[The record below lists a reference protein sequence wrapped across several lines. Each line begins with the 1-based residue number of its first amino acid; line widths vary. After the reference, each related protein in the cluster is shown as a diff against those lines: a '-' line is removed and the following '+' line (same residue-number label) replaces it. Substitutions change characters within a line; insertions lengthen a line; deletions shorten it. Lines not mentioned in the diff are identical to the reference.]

1 MSQEKE
7 EKEEGKTVID
17 EIKQI
22 MFSNNLTFNNDE
34 QTFEKKQKMNS
45 KPIRKISVGTL
56 FSGIGAFEQA
66 LDILGVEHS
75 IEFACDNGNIS
86 FEEILPKAKREEFEK
101 ITDPLEKLEFV
112 EGVYRKAKKKNFVK
126 ESYLANYDLKD
137 ENFYHDVRFLGS
149 HINKKIDV
157 LVGGSPCQSFS
168 VAGKR
173 GGFEDTRGTLFFE
186 FARCVKEFQPEVF
199 IYENVKGLL
208 SHDKK
213 KTFDVVLNTFEDLG
227 YTFFWQ
233 VLNSKDYGIPQSRPR
248 VFIVGFKDK
257 SADFRFPEKQELK
270 TTMAHFLEEKVN
282 QKYFLSENQC
292 DYFTRSPHRFKKKF
306 IQINGKIALCQ
317 ITSQQ
322 YNMNGDFVDD
332 KYYLTDKLVSYVL
345 KEGTKNFKVSPSID
359 TPIAKTLLAS
369 MHKMHRASIDNYV
382 TGKDG
387 KLRRLTPRECMR
399 LMGFCDTFK
408 LVVSDLQL
416 YKQAGNSIVVDVLMG
431 LMGEI
436 IKTGVFDKK

>member
-1 MSQEKE
+1 MSQE
-7 EKEEGKTVID
+7 EKTNID
-17 EIKQI
+17 EMKQI
-22 MFSNNLTFNNDE
+22 MFSNGLVFNNDE
-34 QTFEKKQKMNS
+34 QTFEKKQKMDNNAM
-45 KPIRKISVGTL
+45 RKISVGTL

-66 LDILGVEHS
+66 LDILGVEHE
-75 IEFACDNGNIS
+75 IAFACDNGNIN
-86 FEEILPKAKREEFEK
+86 FEDILPKAQKEEFEK
-101 ITDPLEKLEFV
+101 ITDPLEKLNFV
-112 EGVYRKAKKKNFVK
+112 ESIYRKAKKKNFVK

-149 HINKKIDV
+149 CINKKIDI

-168 VAGKR
+168 IAGKR

-186 FARCVKEFQPEVF
+186 FARCIKEFQPEVF

-213 KTFDVVLNTFEDLG
+213 KTFEVVLNTFEDLG
-227 YTFFWQ
+227 YKFFWQ

-248 VFIVGFKDK
+248 VFVIGFKNK
-257 SADFRFPEKQELK
+257 SVDFKFPEKQELK

-282 QKYFLSENQC
+282 PKYYLNDNQC
-292 DYFTRSPHRFKKKF
+292 NFVRRPDKLKKQYV
-306 IQINGKIALCQ
+306 QINGQTALCQ
-317 ITSQQ
+317 KARQQ

-345 KEGTKNFKVSPSID
+345 NEGTKNFKIAPSVD

-382 TGKDG
+382 TGKEG
-387 KLRRLTPRECMR
+387 KLRRLTPRECLR

-408 LVVSDLQL
+408 MAVSDLQL
-416 YKQAGNSIVVDVLMG
+416 YKQTGNSIVVDVLMA

-436 IKTGVFDKK
+436 VKTGVFDKK